1 MMSSLHSLIFS
12 MSWRVLVEIL
22 TRSFM
27 GSKML
32 SHHAFQL
39 KEASFCPGIFSDR
52 RPQATTLQR
61 VPSTCHVNGSNGTTV
76 LKTVTSRW
84 NLLQT
89 WPEFFASIM
98 QITTAS
104 HVRQPHFCD
113 NAIFKE
119 LGHSGK
125 HMKDYDMDDHTFSF
139 NSAASCW
146 KTRLFAAIG
155 WSLWQS
161 KQWSSNCMMTMNYGL
176 TQPMA
181 NL

>member
-1 MMSSLHSLIFS
+1 MKGSSRNFDKIFHGFQDALS
-12 MSWRVLVEIL
+12 PRFPVEGGIL
-22 TRSFM
+22 LPRDFLRQTAA
-27 GSKML
+27 
-32 SHHAFQL
+32 SHD
-39 KEASFCPGIFSDR
+39 P
-52 RPQATTLQR
+52 P
-61 VPSTCHVNGSNGTTV
+61 TCAINMPCEWQQWDHRFEDC
-76 LKTVTSRW
+76 VTSRW